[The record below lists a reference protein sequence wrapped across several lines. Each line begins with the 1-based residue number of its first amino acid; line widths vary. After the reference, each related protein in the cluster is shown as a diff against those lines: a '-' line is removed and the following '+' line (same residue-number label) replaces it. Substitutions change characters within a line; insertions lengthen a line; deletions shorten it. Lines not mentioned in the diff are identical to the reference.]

1 MLFGKRRLPLLI
13 LLALILN
20 LLMFPVLW
28 IWREDGRC
36 QQYAAWAGAVIY
48 SSGASGPDASWG
60 AISVTDPCMSSS
72 SRPTVVYEVTRGSC
86 TDAVRTVQDRLQS
99 ANKLPLQRRTL
110 GKCYLGETGEWRF
123 EIWDATVEVS

>member
-36 QQYAAWAGAVIY
+36 QLH
-48 SSGASGPDASWG
+48 GPA
-60 AISVTDPCMSSS
+60 
-72 SRPTVVYEVTRGSC
+72 
-86 TDAVRTVQDRLQS
+86 L
-99 ANKLPLQRRTL
+99 
-110 GKCYLGETGEWRF
+110 
-123 EIWDATVEVS
+123 